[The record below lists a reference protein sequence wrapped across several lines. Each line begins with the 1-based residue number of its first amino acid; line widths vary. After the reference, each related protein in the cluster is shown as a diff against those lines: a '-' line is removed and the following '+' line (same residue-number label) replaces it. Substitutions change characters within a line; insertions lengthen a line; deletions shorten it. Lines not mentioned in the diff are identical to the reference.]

1 MNKKNRG
8 NIMSSKPNKWLITLA
23 LAALVAPTALQTIAS
38 AASDASNGAAL
49 ASLPFKDI
57 NNVASKQKT
66 SILQAIEAGLLRG
79 DPSGSYRPT
88 DLLTRQEMAVLLTQ
102 ALQLSISKAAT
113 SSFADVDSKSWSSPY
128 IEAVHRA
135 GLMNGDDGNKFRPKA
150 VVTREEAAVLLMR
163 AAGLPITAD
172 ATESAKLTDWNRV
185 SPWARPYVNTAL
197 QSGSMGTNQSAFKPK
212 SSVQRQDI
220 AQYMMSTFFP
230 KDHVVQLQKVEDGKA
245 WINGIEYKLSDSV
258 KGILQTSNQ
267 EILKGADIQFVASQR
282 TIESITKL
290 VIHASGQAPIGQAS
304 EFSGN
309 LVLDGHNSTIDGDL
323 TIDGDYISVMNLNVK
338 NSFTVTSSL
347 GHDFYASKFTVQG
360 KTYIQ
365 GGDQNTVLFD
375 ASELKDVE
383 VSKQDVHVV
392 IQGNSTVDQMTLT
405 SNATIENDSSSTI
418 LQLNV
423 LAGAQQVELQGTI
436 QQLSVNSD
444 RSVALTGQASI
455 NTVTVNSSS
464 PVSLEVAGT
473 ISNLQVNN
481 SAANIS
487 VTSSSQVTNTS
498 FAAGVSSSTV
508 SGVTTT
514 SSGSSRSTVVTNTAP
529 KLVTKYDDQA
539 VTVGDSELQI
549 DLLGHFT
556 DEEQSE
562 LKYTALSSSTKIS
575 TVRVEGTNLF
585 IKAVGKGTA
594 TITIAADD
602 QAGKKAG
609 TNFKVRVNESPVSS
623 GIPDQSK
630 QLGSGDVNLSLGS
643 FFTDSEND
651 PMTYEVAIDDS
662 SIATFTLTGDQL
674 VLTPATVGHAQ
685 VTVKASDGR
694 GGSASQSFQLAV
706 TAVPNQNPVVN
717 QKPGNQTLTVG
728 DADYILDLSPVFL
741 DPDSNPLTI
750 SAESSDP
757 SIATVSVN
765 GNQATVHAVS
775 SGTANI
781 QLKAA
786 NGLGGKVKTNFDIT
800 VNEPPASLGI
810 PDQTKQINS
819 GDIQLS
825 LNNFFTDHEQDT
837 LSYSIDISDSSVAT
851 AVLNGDTLTITPLK
865 IGSTA
870 VSVKASD
877 VHGGS
882 TSQSFQME
890 VTAVPNQKPVIDQK
904 PDNQTLIL
912 GNADY
917 ILDLS
922 SVFHDPDGDPV
933 DVSVESSNSSVAAVS
948 VNGNQVTVHAISS
961 GTATIQLK
969 AEDGR
974 GGEVTTDFDVTV
986 NESPVSS
993 GIPDQIKEINTG
1005 DIQLSLNDFFS
1016 SPDSDILTYDVSV
1029 SDSTVV
1035 TADVYGDML
1044 TLTPLTIGS
1053 TLVSIKA
1060 TDDRGGQVIETFKT
1074 TVTAGTP
1081 ENQNPVETKPADQ
1094 SLTIGGEVYSLDLGS
1109 VFTDPD
1115 GDTLTFKATSSDPSV
1130 ASAEIAGAQL
1140 KIQALSAGT
1149 TSIEITAMDGRGGE
1163 TSTSFQVSVQSSGL
1177 PNPSSNQP
1185 PQVDAVIYE
1194 QVLTAGV
1201 TNARS
1206 YDLSQLFSDAD
1217 GDALTFTSTV
1227 ESSGMV
1233 NAEVNGSTL
1242 TLTPGNQAGST
1253 KVTITAD
1260 DGHGGKATYNFQ
1272 VTNAPLATNGIIQ
1285 IRTKQGVKDPITYD
1299 MSTVFPG
1306 ETSFKVYSGTADS
1319 TFTGPT
1325 PLNGTV
1331 WTWNGGVFQYFWVI
1345 GANGSATVFQVISN
1359 PQGPEELYFSQ
1370 YLSLDKTRTAIEL
1383 FYNPVGDTSKPI
1395 ENAGYSLEI
1404 HQYNLATNT
1413 PKVWSQPINSF
1424 YKGMPYIYIDSIFY
1438 DFFDIIP
1445 ATYYNDEIMLL
1456 ETDKNV
1462 TTGYVL
1468 KKNGVT
1474 IDVLGD
1480 PDGKTQFM
1488 PNNGTIIRKS
1498 GIKSGSSS
1506 YNLPGEWN
1514 SYPSGTLQ
1522 YFSHHTP

>member
-1 MNKKNRG
+1 
-8 NIMSSKPNKWLITLA
+8 MSSKPNKWLITLA

-38 AASDASNGAAL
+38 AANDASNGVAL

-57 NNVASKQKT
+57 NNITSEQKT
-66 SILQAIEAGLLRG
+66 SILQAIEAGLLHG

-102 ALQLSISKAAT
+102 ALHLSISKVPS
-113 SSFADVDSKSWSSPY
+113 SSFSDVDAKSWSSPY

-135 GLMNGDDGNKFRPKA
+135 GLMSGDDGSKFRPKA

-197 QSGSMGTNQSAFKPK
+197 QSGSMKTDQSGFKPK

-267 EILKGADIQFVASQR
+267 EILKGADMQFVASQR

-309 LVLDGHNSTIDGDL
+309 LVLDGHNSSIDGDL
-323 TIDGDYISVMNLNVK
+323 SIDGDYISVMNLNVK
-338 NSFTVTSSL
+338 NSFTVTPSL
-347 GHDFYASKFTVQG
+347 AHDFYASKFTVQG

-375 ASELKDVE
+375 ASGLQDVE

-392 IQGNSTVDQMTLT
+392 IQGNSTVDQMALT
-405 SNATIENDSSSTI
+405 SNATLENDSSSSI
-418 LQLNV
+418 QKLNV
-423 LAGAQQVELQGTI
+423 LTGAQQVQLQGTI

-444 RSVALTGQASI
+444 QPVALTGQASI
-455 NTVTVNSSS
+455 NTLVVNNSS

-473 ISNLQVNN
+473 VSNLQINN
-481 SAANIS
+481 SGANIS
-487 VTSSSQVTNTS
+487 VSSSSQVTNTL

-508 SGVTTT
+508 SGVTAT
-514 SSGSSRSTVVTNTAP
+514 SSSSSSSSSRSSVVTNTAP

-539 VTVGDSELQI
+539 VTVGNSELQI

-562 LKYTALSSSTKIS
+562 LKYTAVSSSTKIS
-575 TVRVEGTNLF
+575 TVRVEGTNLL

-609 TNFKVRVNESPVSS
+609 TSFKVRVNESPVSL
-623 GIPDQSK
+623 GIPDQSE
-630 QLGSGDVNLSLGS
+630 QLGSNDVTLSLGS
-643 FFTDSEND
+643 YFTDSEND
-651 PMTYEVAIDDS
+651 PMTYEVAIDDP

-674 VLTPATVGHAQ
+674 VLTPAAVGHAQ
-685 VTVKASDGR
+685 VTIKASDGR

-706 TAVPNQNPVVN
+706 TAGPNRNPVVN

-741 DPDSNPLTI
+741 DPDSKPLTI
-750 SAESSDP
+750 SAESLDP

-765 GNQATVHAVS
+765 GNQATVHAIS

-781 QLKAA
+781 QLKAT
-786 NGLGGKVKTNFDIT
+786 NGRGGEVKTNFDII
-800 VNEPPASLGI
+800 VNEPPASLRI

-825 LNNFFTDHEQDT
+825 LKDFFTDREQDS
-837 LSYSIDISDSSVAT
+837 LSYSIDNIADSSVAT

-865 IGSTA
+865 IGSTS

-877 VHGGS
+877 GHGGS
-882 TSQSFQME
+882 TIQSFQME
-890 VTAVPNQKPVIDQK
+890 VTAVPNQNPVIDQK
-904 PDNQTLIL
+904 PGHQTLIL
-912 GNADY
+912 GKADF

-933 DVSVESSNSSVAAVS
+933 DVLAESSDSSVAAVS
-948 VNGNQVTVHAISS
+948 VNGNIATVHATSS
-961 GTATIQLK
+961 GTTTIQLTAK
-969 AEDGR
+969 DGR
-974 GGEVTTDFDVTV
+974 GGEVITDFDVTV
-986 NESPVSS
+986 NESPIST
-993 GIPDQIKEINTG
+993 GIPDQMKEINTG

-1016 SPDSDILTYDVSV
+1016 SPDNDVLTYDVHSV
-1029 SDSTVV
+1029 SEPTVV
-1035 TADVYGDML
+1035 TAAVYGDVL

-1060 TDDRGGQVIETFKT
+1060 TDGRGGEVTETFKT
-1074 TVTAGTP
+1074 TVTAGP
-1081 ENQNPVETKPADQ
+1081 PQNQNPVETKPADQ
-1094 SLTIGGEVYSLDLGS
+1094 SLTVGDAAYSLDLGS

-1115 GDTLTFKATSSDPSV
+1115 GDTLTFKVTSSVPSV
-1130 ASAEIAGAQL
+1130 ASAEITGDQL

-1149 TSIEITAMDGRGGE
+1149 TSIEIKATDGRGGE
-1163 TSTSFQVSVQSSGL
+1163 TSTTFQVNVQSSGSS
-1177 PNPSSNQP
+1177 NPSSNQR
-1185 PQVDAVIYE
+1185 PQVEAAIYE

-1227 ESSGMV
+1227 ESSGMA
-1233 NAEVNGSTL
+1233 NAEVNGSML

-1260 DGHGGKATYNFQ
+1260 DGHGGTATYNFQ
-1272 VTNAPLATNGIIQ
+1272 VTNAPLATNGMVQ

-1306 ETSFKVYSGTADS
+1306 ETSFKVYSGTPDS
-1319 TFTGPT
+1319 TFTGPI

-1331 WTWNGGVFQYFWVI
+1331 WTWNGDISQYYWVI
-1345 GANGSATVFQVISN
+1345 GASGSAAVFQVIAN
-1359 PQGPEELYFSQ
+1359 PQGPEDLYFSQ

-1424 YKGMPYIYIDSIFY
+1424 WKGMPYIYIDSIFY
-1438 DFFDIIP
+1438 DFFDITP
-1445 ATYYNDEIMLL
+1445 ATYYNEELMLL
-1456 ETDKNV
+1456 ETNTNV

-1514 SYPSGTLQ
+1514 SYPTGTLQ
-1522 YFSHHTP
+1522 YFSHRTP

>member
-1 MNKKNRG
+1 
-8 NIMSSKPNKWLITLA
+8 MSSKPNKWLITLA

-38 AASDASNGAAL
+38 AASGASNGAAL

-57 NNVASKQKT
+57 NNIASEQKT
-66 SILQAIEAGLLRG
+66 NILRAIEAGLLHG

-88 DLLTRQEMAVLLTQ
+88 ELLTRQEMAVLLTQ
-102 ALQLSISKAAT
+102 ALQLSISKAAS
-113 SSFADVDSKSWSSPY
+113 SSFSDVEPKSWSSPY

-135 GLMNGDDGNKFRPKA
+135 GLMNGDDGSKFRPKA
-150 VVTREEAAVLLMR
+150 AVTREEAAVLLMR

-197 QSGSMGTNQSAFKPK
+197 QSGSMKTDQSGFKPK

-309 LVLDGHNSTIDGDL
+309 LVLDGHNSSIDGDL

-347 GHDFYASKFTVQG
+347 EHDFYASKFTVQG

-365 GGDQNTVLFD
+365 GGDQNTVLFNT
-375 ASELKDVE
+375 SELQDVE

-392 IQGNSTVDQMTLT
+392 IQGNSTVDQMSLI

-418 LQLNV
+418 QQLNV
-423 LAGAQQVELQGTI
+423 LTGAKQVELQGI
-436 QQLSVNSD
+436 IKQLSVNSD
-444 RSVALTGQASI
+444 QPVALTGQASI
-455 NTVTVNSSS
+455 NTLAVNSSS

-487 VTSSSQVTNTS
+487 VSSSSQVTNTS
-498 FAAGVSSSTV
+498 FAVGVSSSTV
-508 SGVTTT
+508 SGVTGVTTT

-562 LKYTALSSSTKIS
+562 LKYTAVSSSTKIS

-609 TNFKVRVNESPVSS
+609 TNFKVRVNESPVSLS
-623 GIPDQSK
+623 IPDQNE
-630 QLGSGDVNLSLGS
+630 QLGSGDVTLSLGS

-651 PMTYEVAIDDS
+651 PMTYEVAIDDP

-674 VLTPATVGHAQ
+674 VLTPAAVGHVQ

-694 GGSASQSFQLAV
+694 GGSASQSFQLVV

-741 DPDSNPLTI
+741 DSDSNPLTI
-750 SAESSDP
+750 SAESSDL

-781 QLKAA
+781 QLKAT
-786 NGLGGKVKTNFDIT
+786 NGLGGEVKTDFDIT
-800 VNEPPASLGI
+800 VNEPPVSLRI

-819 GDIQLS
+819 DDIQLS
-825 LNNFFTDHEQDT
+825 LNDFFTDHEKDS

-865 IGSTA
+865 IGSTS

-877 VHGGS
+877 GHGGS

-890 VTAVPNQKPVIDQK
+890 VTAVSNQNPVIDQK
-904 PDNQTLIL
+904 PGNQTLNL
-912 GNADY
+912 GDVDY

-933 DVSVESSNSSVAAVS
+933 DVLAESSDSSVAVVS
-948 VNGNQVTVHAISS
+948 VNGYIATVHAVSS

-969 AEDGR
+969 ANDGR

-986 NESPVSS
+986 NESPTST
-993 GIPDQIKEINTG
+993 GIPDQMKEINTG

-1016 SPDSDILTYDVSV
+1016 NPDSDVLTYDVHSI
-1029 SDSTVV
+1029 SDPTVV
-1035 TADVYGDML
+1035 TAAVYGDML

-1053 TLVSIKA
+1053 TSVSIKA
-1060 TDDRGGQVIETFKT
+1060 TDSWGGEVIETFKT

-1081 ENQNPVETKPADQ
+1081 QNQYPVETKPADQ
-1094 SLTIGGEVYSLDLGS
+1094 SLTVGGAVYSLDLGS

-1130 ASAEIAGAQL
+1130 ASAEITGAQL
-1140 KIQALSAGT
+1140 EIQALSAGT
-1149 TSIEITAMDGRGGE
+1149 TIIEIKAMDGRGGE
-1163 TSTSFQVSVQSSGL
+1163 TSTTFQVSVQSSGSS
-1177 PNPSSNQP
+1177 NPSSNQP
-1185 PQVDAVIYE
+1185 PQVDVTIYE

-1227 ESSGMV
+1227 ESTGMV

-1242 TLTPGNQAGST
+1242 TLTPGDQAGST
-1253 KVTITAD
+1253 KVTITAN
-1260 DGHGGKATYNFQ
+1260 DGHGGTATYNFQ
-1272 VTNAPLATNGIIQ
+1272 VTNAPLATNGIVQ

-1306 ETSFKVYSGTADS
+1306 ETSFKIYSGTADS
-1319 TFTGPT
+1319 TFTGPI

-1331 WTWNGGVFQYFWVI
+1331 WTWNGDIFQYFWVI
-1345 GANGSATVFQVISN
+1345 GANGSAAIFQVTSN
-1359 PQGPEELYFSQ
+1359 PQGPEDLYFSQ

-1424 YKGMPYIYIDSIFY
+1424 WKGMPYIYIDSIFY
-1438 DFFDIIP
+1438 DFFDIVP
-1445 ATYYNDEIMLL
+1445 ATYYNDELMLL
-1456 ETDKNV
+1456 ETNTNV

-1480 PDGKTQFM
+1480 PNGKTQFM

-1514 SYPSGTLQ
+1514 SYPTGTLQ

>member
-1 MNKKNRG
+1 
-8 NIMSSKPNKWLITLA
+8 MSSKPNKWLITLA
-23 LAALVAPTALQTIAS
+23 LAVLVAPTALQTIAS
-38 AASDASNGAAL
+38 AASDASNGVAL

-57 NNVASKQKT
+57 NNIASEQKT
-66 SILQAIEAGLLRG
+66 SILQAIEAGLMHG

-102 ALQLSISKAAT
+102 ALQLSISKAAS
-113 SSFADVDSKSWSSPY
+113 SSFSDVDSKNWSSPY

-135 GLMNGDDGNKFRPKA
+135 GLMNGDDGSKFRPKA
-150 VVTREEAAVLLMR
+150 AVTREEAAVLLMR
-163 AAGLPITAD
+163 AAGLPITAN

-197 QSGSMGTNQSAFKPK
+197 QSGSMKTDQSGFKPK

-309 LVLDGHNSTIDGDL
+309 LVLDGHNSSIDGDL

-347 GHDFYASKFTVQG
+347 EHDFYASKFTVQE

-365 GGDQNTVLFD
+365 GGDQNTVLFNT
-375 ASELKDVE
+375 SELQDVE
-383 VSKQDVHVV
+383 VSKQDVRVV
-392 IQGNSTVDQMTLT
+392 IQGNSRVDQMTLT
-405 SNATIENDSSSTI
+405 SNATIENDSSSMI
-418 LQLNV
+418 QQLKV
-423 LAGAQQVELQGTI
+423 LTGAQQVELQGTI

-444 RSVALTGQASI
+444 QPVALTGQASI
-455 NTVTVNSSS
+455 NTLVVSSS
-464 PVSLEVAGT
+464 SSVSLEVAGT

-481 SAANIS
+481 SEANIS
-487 VTSSSQVTNTS
+487 VSSSSQVTNTS

-514 SSGSSRSTVVTNTAP
+514 SSSSSSGSSRSTVVTNTAP

-562 LKYTALSSSTKIS
+562 LKYTAVSSSTKIS
-575 TVRVEGTNLF
+575 TVRVEGTNLS

-609 TNFKVRVNESPVSS
+609 TSFKVRVNESPVSL
-623 GIPDQSK
+623 GIPDQSE
-630 QLGSGDVNLSLGS
+630 QLGSDDVTLSLGS
-643 FFTDSEND
+643 YFTDSEND
-651 PMTYEVAIDDS
+651 PMTYEVVIDDP

-674 VLTPATVGHAQ
+674 VLTPAVVGHAQ

-694 GGSASQSFQLAV
+694 GGSANQSFQLVVSAG
-706 TAVPNQNPVVN
+706 PNQNPVVN

-741 DPDSNPLTI
+741 DPDSKPMTI

-786 NGLGGKVKTNFDIT
+786 NSRGGEVKTNFDIT
-800 VNEPPASLGI
+800 VNEPPASMGI

-825 LNNFFTDHEQDT
+825 LNDFFTDHEKDS
-837 LSYSIDISDSSVAT
+837 LSYSIDISDSSVAS

-865 IGSTA
+865 IGSTS

-877 VHGGS
+877 GHGGS
-882 TSQSFQME
+882 TSRSFQME
-890 VTAVPNQKPVIDQK
+890 VTAVPNQNPVIDQQ
-904 PDNQTLIL
+904 PGNQTLIL
-912 GNADY
+912 GNSDY
-917 ILDLS
+917 TLDLS

-1060 TDDRGGQVIETFKT
+1060 TGDRGGQVIETFKA

-1094 SLTIGGEVYSLDLGS
+1094 SLTVGGEVYSLDLGS

-1194 QVLTAGV
+1194 QVLTAEV

>member
-1 MNKKNRG
+1 
-8 NIMSSKPNKWLITLA
+8 MSSKPNKWLITLA

-38 AASDASNGAAL
+38 AASDASNGVAL

-57 NNVASKQKT
+57 NNIASEQKT
-66 SILQAIEAGLLRG
+66 SILQAIEAGLLHG

-88 DLLTRQEMAVLLTQ
+88 DLLTRQEMAALLTQ
-102 ALQLSISKAAT
+102 ALQLSISKAAS
-113 SSFADVDSKSWSSPY
+113 SSFSDVDSKNWSSPY

-135 GLMNGDDGNKFRPKA
+135 GLMNGDDGSKFRPKA
-150 VVTREEAAVLLMR
+150 AVTREEAAVLLMR

-172 ATESAKLTDWNRV
+172 ATESAKLTDWNWV

-197 QSGSMGTNQSAFKPK
+197 QSGSMKTDQSGFKPK

-309 LVLDGHNSTIDGDL
+309 LVLDGHNSSIDGDL

-347 GHDFYASKFTVQG
+347 EHDFYASKFTVQG

-365 GGDQNTVLFD
+365 GGDQNTVLFNT
-375 ASELKDVE
+375 SELQDVE
-383 VSKQDVHVV
+383 VSKQDVRVV
-392 IQGNSTVDQMTLT
+392 IQGNSRVDQMTLT
-405 SNATIENDSSSTI
+405 SNATIENDSSSMI
-418 LQLNV
+418 QQLKV
-423 LAGAQQVELQGTI
+423 LTGAQQVGLQGTI

-444 RSVALTGQASI
+444 QPVALTGQASI
-455 NTVTVNSSS
+455 NTLVVSSS
-464 PVSLEVAGT
+464 SSVSLEVAGT

-481 SAANIS
+481 SEANIS
-487 VTSSSQVTNTS
+487 VSSSSQVTNTS

-514 SSGSSRSTVVTNTAP
+514 SSSSSSGSSRSTVVTNTAP

-539 VTVGDSELQI
+539 ITVGNSELQI

-562 LKYTALSSSTKIS
+562 LKYTAVSSSTKIS
-575 TVRVEGTNLF
+575 TVRVEGTKLF

-609 TNFKVRVNESPVSS
+609 TSFKVRVNESPVSL
-623 GIPDQSK
+623 GIPDQSE
-630 QLGSGDVNLSLGS
+630 QLGSGDVILSLGS

-651 PMTYEVAIDDS
+651 LMTYEVAIDDP

-674 VLTPATVGHAQ
+674 VLTPAVVGHAQ

-694 GGSASQSFQLAV
+694 GGSTNQSFQLVVSAG
-706 TAVPNQNPVVN
+706 PNQNPVVI

-728 DADYILDLSPVFL
+728 DTDYILDLSPVFL
-741 DPDSNPLTI
+741 DSNSNPLTI
-750 SAESSDP
+750 SAESSDS

-765 GNQATVHAVS
+765 GNQTTVHAVS
-775 SGTANI
+775 SGTASI

-786 NGLGGKVKTNFDIT
+786 NGLGGEVKTNFDIT
-800 VNEPPASLGI
+800 VNEPPASMGI
-810 PDQTKQINS
+810 PGQTKQINS

-825 LNNFFTDHEQDT
+825 LNDFFTDREQDS
-837 LSYSIDISDSSVAT
+837 LSYSIDNIADSSVAS

-865 IGSTA
+865 IGSTS

-877 VHGGS
+877 GHGGS
-882 TSQSFQME
+882 TSRSFQME
-890 VTAVPNQKPVIDQK
+890 VTAAPNQNPVIDQQ
-904 PDNQTLIL
+904 PGNQTLIL
-912 GNADY
+912 GNSDY
-917 ILDLS
+917 TLDLS
-922 SVFHDPDGDPV
+922 SVFHDPDGDSV
-933 DVSVESSNSSVAAVS
+933 DVSAESSDSLVAAIS
-948 VNGNQVTVHAISS
+948 VNGNIATVHAVSP
-961 GTATIQLK
+961 GTATITLK

-974 GGEVTTDFDVTV
+974 GGEVTTNFDVSV
-986 NESPVSS
+986 NESPIST
-993 GIPDQIKEINTG
+993 GIPDQMKEINTG

-1016 SPDSDILTYDVSV
+1016 SPDNDVLTYDVHSV
-1029 SDSTVV
+1029 SEPIVV
-1035 TADVYGDML
+1035 TAAVYGDML
-1044 TLTPLTIGS
+1044 TLTPLMIGS

-1060 TDDRGGQVIETFKT
+1060 TDGRGGEVIETFKT
-1074 TVTAGTP
+1074 TVTAGP
-1081 ENQNPVETKPADQ
+1081 PQNQNPVEAKPADQ
-1094 SLTIGGEVYSLDLGS
+1094 SLTVGDAVYSLDLDS

-1115 GDTLTFKATSSDPSV
+1115 GDTLTFKATSSVPSV
-1130 ASAEIAGAQL
+1130 ASAEITGDQL
-1140 KIQALSAGT
+1140 KIQALSAGA
-1149 TSIEITAMDGRGGE
+1149 TSIEIKATDGRGGQ
-1163 TSTSFQVSVQSSGL
+1163 TSTTFQVNVLSSGSS
-1177 PNPSSNQP
+1177 NPSSNQR
-1185 PQVDAVIYE
+1185 PQVEGAIYE

-1227 ESSGMV
+1227 ESSGV
-1233 NAEVNGSTL
+1233 ANAEVNGSTL

-1260 DGHGGKATYNFQ
+1260 DGHGGTTTYNFQ
-1272 VTNAPLATNGIIQ
+1272 VTNAPLTTNGIVQ

-1319 TFTGPT
+1319 TFTGPI

-1331 WTWNGGVFQYFWVI
+1331 WTWNGDISQYYWVI
-1345 GANGSATVFQVISN
+1345 GANGSATVFQVIAN
-1359 PQGPEELYFSQ
+1359 PQGPEDLYFSQ

-1424 YKGMPYIYIDSIFY
+1424 WKGMPYIYIDSIFY
-1438 DFFDIIP
+1438 DFFDIVP
-1445 ATYYNDEIMLL
+1445 VAYYNEEIMLS
-1456 ETDKNV
+1456 ESDKNV

-1498 GIKSGSSS
+1498 GIKSGSSF

-1514 SYPSGTLQ
+1514 SYPNGTLQ
-1522 YFSHHTP
+1522 YFGHHTP